1 MIGMRPLRSLLAS
14 LTAVCALAAGVTVA
28 GTAGSAQAAPSDCTG
43 GARGFRDHPD
53 DASGDTHKPRRIE
66 MGGGIVITLEKGV
79 YVGQQ
84 IAFGKISGP
93 TFPGDKVWMDWKA
106 DGWDQGGPPGT
117 AIRPWLQCGPF
128 TVQRVGQSLTTP
140 FKRTSTDPAYQ
151 FRVCGSLNSNHVVRC
166 SEWW

>member
-1 MIGMRPLRSLLAS
+1 MRPLRSALAS
-14 LTAVCALAAGVTVA
+14 LTAVCALATGVTVV
-28 GTAGSAQAAPSDCTG
+28 GTAGPAQAAASDCTG
-43 GARGFRDHPD
+43 GVRGFHDHPD
-53 DASGDTHKPRRIE
+53 NASGDTHKPRRID

-79 YVGQQ
+79 NGGQQ

-117 AIRPWLQCGPF
+117 PIRPWLQCGPF
-128 TVQRVGQSLTTP
+128 TVQHIGQSLTTP

-151 FRVCGSLNSNHVVRC
+151 FRVCGSLNSNNVIRC
-166 SEWW
+166 SDWW